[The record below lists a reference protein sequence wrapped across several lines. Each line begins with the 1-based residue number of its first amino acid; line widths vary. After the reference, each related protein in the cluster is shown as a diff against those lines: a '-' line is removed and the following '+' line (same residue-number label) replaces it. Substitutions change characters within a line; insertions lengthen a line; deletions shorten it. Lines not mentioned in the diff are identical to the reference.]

1 MSTLSNSTPTYIPE
15 DFFFVSATANAR
27 LVLMFLSTFKDGFF
41 STIQNLC
48 LMTNLSR
55 KTVDRALKDLFS
67 KGLIYLDNSERDNVI
82 RILPDAIKRNAAC
95 NRAKEQPHLLV
106 KNKKAKTGSTK
117 KFLSA
122 ASSKDMDKM
131 TNEKQDQLVKMSN
144 SANAEIGQNVQS
156 DWSKCPITKRDTNI
170 YTNINIYKDLSTIK
184 TIGDEKNFERGSE
197 VSDHEHIS
205 ENSESETVVSRPHNQ
220 NPRNV
225 TVRQIVQGYE
235 VLVTYDENGEVDDAH
250 FIDGDVL
257 DRRPSEDK
265 IQQNMQEANHTDAL
279 EQTLRHIITTT
290 FMLSADEAEQLLVRM
305 RKYYAKSGKWRFKR
319 GNSKNVVISEKMLM
333 SIVSTWIRND
343 KRQKQKAYDA
353 DAGHSSRTTAYG
365 TTNTSNTQNNVFF
378 IRGTNNTPSK
388 SVDYKKT
395 SSPDALSHIT
405 DAQIR
410 DSAYMAHLINTYGQE
425 AVTRAIFGGM
435 N

>member
-55 KTVDRALKDLFS
+55 KTVDRALKDLFA

-82 RILPDAIKRNAAC
+82 RILPDAIKRNAAS
-95 NRAKEQPHLLV
+95 NRAKEQPHLLP

-122 ASSKDMDKM
+122 ASSKNMD
-131 TNEKQDQLVKMSN
+131 KMSN
-144 SANAEIGQNVQS
+144 SENSEIGQNVQS

-170 YTNINIYKDLSTIK
+170 YTNINVYKDLSTIK
-184 TIGDEKNFERGSE
+184 TIGDEKNFECDFG
-197 VSDHEHIS
+197 SDHIHIS
-205 ENSESETVVSRPHNQ
+205 EKEKSEKQVARSQSKNQ
-220 NPRNV
+220 NPRSV
-225 TVRQIVQGYE
+225 TVRQFVQGYE

-265 IQQNMQEANHTDAL
+265 IQQNMQEVNHTDAL

-290 FMLSADEAEQLLVRM
+290 FMLSKDEAEQLLGRM

-319 GNSKNVVISEKMLM
+319 GNSKKVVISEKMLK

-343 KRQKQKAYDA
+343 QRQKQKV
-353 DAGHSSRTTAYG
+353 YG
-365 TTNTSNTQNNVFF
+365 AVNSGSNQNHVF
-378 IRGTNNTPSK
+378 IRGTDSVTPRK
-388 SVDYKKT
+388 PVGYT
-395 SSPDALSHIT
+395 TNSSPDALSHIT
-405 DAQIR
+405 DAQLR
-410 DSAYMAHLINTYGQE
+410 DSAYMANLLSTYGSE
-425 AVTRAIFGGM
+425 AVTRALFGGM

>member
-55 KTVDRALKDLFS
+55 KTVDRALKDLFA

-82 RILPDAIKRNAAC
+82 RILPDAIKRNAAS
-95 NRAKEQPHLLV
+95 NRAKEQPHLLP
-106 KNKKAKTGSTK
+106 KNKKAKTGST
-117 KFLSA
+117 
-122 ASSKDMDKM
+122 SKDMDKM

-144 SANAEIGQNVQS
+144 SENSEIGQNVQL
-156 DWSKCPITKRDTNI
+156 DWSKCPIAKRDTNI

-184 TIGDEKNFERGSE
+184 TIGDEKNFERDFG
-197 VSDHEHIS
+197 SDHIHIS
-205 ENSESETVVSRPHNQ
+205 EKEKSEKQVARSQGKNGK
-220 NPRNV
+220 PRNV

-265 IQQNMQEANHTDAL
+265 IQQNMQEVNHTDAL

-290 FMLSADEAEQLLVRM
+290 FMLSKDEAEQLLGRM
-305 RKYYAKSGKWRFKR
+305 RKYYAKSGTWRFKR
-319 GNSKNVVISEKMLM
+319 GNSKKVVISEKMLK

-343 KRQKQKAYDA
+343 QRQKQKV
-353 DAGHSSRTTAYG
+353 YG
-365 TTNTSNTQNNVFF
+365 AVNSGSNQNHVF
-378 IRGTNNTPSK
+378 IRGTDSVTPRK
-388 SVDYKKT
+388 PVGYT
-395 SSPDALSHIT
+395 TNSSPDALSHIT
-405 DAQIR
+405 DAQLR
-410 DSAYMAHLINTYGQE
+410 DSAYMANLIKTYGQD
-425 AVTRAIFGGM
+425 AVTRAIFGGLI
-435 N
+435 

>member
-55 KTVDRALKDLFS
+55 KTVDRALKDLFA

-82 RILPDAIKRNAAC
+82 RILPDAIKRNAAF
-95 NRAKEQPHLLV
+95 NRAKEQPHLLP

-131 TNEKQDQLVKMSN
+131 SNEKQDQLVKMSN
-144 SANAEIGQNVQS
+144 SENAEIGQNVQS

-170 YTNINIYKDLSTIK
+170 YTNNNIYSTQYNK
-184 TIGDEKNFERGSE
+184 TIGEEKISERDCS
-197 VSDHEHIS
+197 SDHIHIS
-205 ENSESETVVSRPHNQ
+205 EKEKSEKQKSCSQSKNQ
-220 NPRNV
+220 KPRNV
-225 TVRQIVQGYE
+225 TVRQFVQGYE

-265 IQQNMQEANHTDAL
+265 IQKNMQEANHTDAL

-290 FMLSADEAEQLLVRM
+290 FMLSQDEAEQLLGRM
-305 RKYYAKSGKWRFKR
+305 RKYYAKSGTWRFKR
-319 GNSKNVVISEKMLM
+319 GNSKKVVISEKMLK

-343 KRQKQKAYDA
+343 QRQKQKAYGA
-353 DAGHSSRTTAYG
+353 VNSG
-365 TTNTSNTQNNVFF
+365 SNQNHVF

-388 SVDYKKT
+388 TVGYKKT
-395 SSPDALSHIT
+395 SSPDALCHIT
-405 DAQIR
+405 DAQLR
-410 DSAYMAHLINTYGQE
+410 DSAYMANLIKTYGQD
-425 AVTRAIFGGM
+425 AVTRAIFGGII
-435 N
+435 

>member
-55 KTVDRALKDLFS
+55 KTVDRALKDLFA

-82 RILPDAIKRNAAC
+82 RILPDAIKRNAAS
-95 NRAKEQPHLLV
+95 NRAKEQPHLLP

-122 ASSKDMDKM
+122 ASSKNMD
-131 TNEKQDQLVKMSN
+131 KMSN
-144 SANAEIGQNVQS
+144 SENSEIGQNVQS

-170 YTNINIYKDLSTIK
+170 YTNINVYKDLSTNK
-184 TIGDEKNFERGSE
+184 TIGDEKNFERDFG
-197 VSDHEHIS
+197 SDHIHIS
-205 ENSESETVVSRPHNQ
+205 EKEKQVARSQSKNQ
-220 NPRNV
+220 NPRSV
-225 TVRQIVQGYE
+225 TVRQFVQGYE

-265 IQQNMQEANHTDAL
+265 IQKNMQEVNHTDAL

-290 FMLSADEAEQLLVRM
+290 FMLSKDEAEQLLGRM
-305 RKYYAKSGKWRFKR
+305 RKYYAKSGTWRFKR
-319 GNSKNVVISEKMLM
+319 GNSKKVVISEKMLK

-343 KRQKQKAYDA
+343 QRQKQKV
-353 DAGHSSRTTAYG
+353 YG
-365 TTNTSNTQNNVFF
+365 AVNSGSNQNHVF

-388 SVDYKKT
+388 TVGYKKT

-405 DAQIR
+405 DAQLR
-410 DSAYMAHLINTYGQE
+410 DSAYMANLIKTYGQD
-425 AVTRAIFGGM
+425 AVTRAIFGGII
-435 N
+435 

>member
-15 DFFFVSATANAR
+15 DYFFVSATANAR

-55 KTVDRALKDLFS
+55 KTVDRALKDLFA

-82 RILPDAIKRNAAC
+82 RILPDAIKRNAAS
-95 NRAKEQPHLLV
+95 NRAKEQPHLLP

-122 ASSKDMDKM
+122 ASSKNMD
-131 TNEKQDQLVKMSN
+131 KMSN
-144 SANAEIGQNVQS
+144 SENSEIGQNVQS

-170 YTNINIYKDLSTIK
+170 YTNINVYKDLSTNK
-184 TIGDEKNFERGSE
+184 TIGDEKNFECDFG
-197 VSDHEHIS
+197 SDHIHIS
-205 ENSESETVVSRPHNQ
+205 EKEKSEKQVARSQSKNQ
-220 NPRNV
+220 NPRSV
-225 TVRQIVQGYE
+225 TVRQFVQGYE

-265 IQQNMQEANHTDAL
+265 IQKNMQEANHTDAL

-290 FMLSADEAEQLLVRM
+290 FMLSKDEAEQLLVRM

-319 GNSKNVVISEKMLM
+319 GKSKNVVISEKMLM

-343 KRQKQKAYDA
+343 NRQKQKAYAA
-353 DAGHSSRTTAYG
+353 DAGYSSRTTAYG
-365 TTNTSNTQNNVFF
+365 SNNTSNTQNNVFF
-378 IRGTNNTPSK
+378 IRGTNNTPGK
-388 SVDYKKT
+388 PVGYKKT

-405 DAQIR
+405 DAQLR

-425 AVTRAIFGGM
+425 AVTQAIFGGM

>member
-55 KTVDRALKDLFS
+55 KTVDRALKDLFA

-82 RILPDAIKRNAAC
+82 RILPDAIKRNAAS
-95 NRAKEQPHLLV
+95 NRAKEQPHLLP

-144 SANAEIGQNVQS
+144 SENSEIGQNVQS

-170 YTNINIYKDLSTIK
+170 YTNINVYKDLSTIK
-184 TIGDEKNFERGSE
+184 TIGDEKNFECDFG
-197 VSDHEHIS
+197 SDHIHIS
-205 ENSESETVVSRPHNQ
+205 EKEKSEKQVARSQSKNQ
-220 NPRNV
+220 NPRSV
-225 TVRQIVQGYE
+225 TVRQFVQGYE

-290 FMLSADEAEQLLVRM
+290 FMLSKDEAEQLLGRM
-305 RKYYAKSGKWRFKR
+305 RKYYAKSGTWRFKR
-319 GNSKNVVISEKMLM
+319 GNSKKVVISEKMLK
-333 SIVSTWIRND
+333 SIVSTWIKND
-343 KRQKQKAYDA
+343 QRQKQKV
-353 DAGHSSRTTAYG
+353 YG
-365 TTNTSNTQNNVFF
+365 AVNSGSNQNHVF
-378 IRGTNNTPSK
+378 IRGTDRVTPRK
-388 SVDYKKT
+388 PVGYT
-395 SSPDALSHIT
+395 TNSSPDALSHIT

-410 DSAYMAHLINTYGQE
+410 DNAYMANLLSTYGSE
-425 AVTRAIFGGM
+425 AVTRALFGGM

>member
-55 KTVDRALKDLFS
+55 KTVDRALKDLFA

-82 RILPDAIKRNAAC
+82 RILPDAIKRNAAS
-95 NRAKEQPHLLV
+95 NRAKEQPHLLP

-117 KFLSA
+117 KFLSV
-122 ASSKDMDKM
+122 ASSKDIDKM

-144 SANAEIGQNVQS
+144 SENSEIGQNVQS

-205 ENSESETVVSRPHNQ
+205 EISESEKSEKQVSCSQSKNQ
-220 NPRNV
+220 KPRNV
-225 TVRQIVQGYE
+225 TVRQFVQGYE

-290 FMLSADEAEQLLVRM
+290 FMLSADEAEQLLGRM
-305 RKYYAKSGKWRFKR
+305 RKYYAKSGTWRFKR
-319 GNSKNVVISEKMLM
+319 GNSKKVVISEKMLM
-333 SIVSTWIRND
+333 SIVSTWIKND
-343 KRQKQKAYDA
+343 QRQKQKV
-353 DAGHSSRTTAYG
+353 YG
-365 TTNTSNTQNNVFF
+365 AVNSGSNQNHVF
-378 IRGTNNTPSK
+378 IRGTDSVTPRK
-388 SVDYKKT
+388 PVGYT
-395 SSPDALSHIT
+395 TNSSPDALSHIT
-405 DAQIR
+405 DAQLR
-410 DSAYMAHLINTYGQE
+410 DNAYMANLLSTYGSE
-425 AVTRAIFGGM
+425 AVTRALFGGM

>member
-55 KTVDRALKDLFS
+55 KTVDRALKDLFA

-82 RILPDAIKRNAAC
+82 RILPDAIKRNAAS
-95 NRAKEQPHLLV
+95 NRAKEQPHLLP

-122 ASSKDMDKM
+122 VSSKDMDKM

-144 SANAEIGQNVQS
+144 SENAEIGQNVQS

-170 YTNINIYKDLSTIK
+170 YTNSNIYSTQYNK
-184 TIGDEKNFERGSE
+184 TIGEEKISERGSE

-319 GNSKNVVISEKMLM
+319 GNSKNVVISEKMLK

-343 KRQKQKAYDA
+343 QRQKQKAQLKAQDDY
-353 DAGHSSRTTAYG
+353 SSYSRAYSSSNIQNQTG
-365 TTNTSNTQNNVFF
+365 THF
-378 IRGTNNTPSK
+378 IRSNSSSSPLRTIG
-388 SVDYKKT
+388 YQKT
-395 SSPDALSHIT
+395 CSPDALSHIT
-405 DAQIR
+405 DAQLR
-410 DSAYMAHLINTYGQE
+410 DNDYMTNLLSTYGSE
-425 AVTRAIFGGM
+425 AVTRALFGGM